1 MFNVVKDIFNFFIS
15 YSNIKY
21 FFSIVYL
28 KLILDKSIS
37 TLWIETVLI
46 NISPK

>member
-21 FFSIVYL
+21 FP
-28 KLILDKSIS
+28 
-37 TLWIETVLI
+37 EI
-46 NISPK
+46 NIRLEYIYFVDRDSVDKYLSEMN